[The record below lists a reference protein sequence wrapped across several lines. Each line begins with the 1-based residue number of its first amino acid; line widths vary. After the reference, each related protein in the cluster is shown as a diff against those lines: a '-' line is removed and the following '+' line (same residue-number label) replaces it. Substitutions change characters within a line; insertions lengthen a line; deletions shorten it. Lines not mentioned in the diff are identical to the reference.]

1 MGEGT
6 RASLYP
12 APGVV
17 SHCFVLP
24 SLGCTVVALCPPPGF
39 CYLPQEVVALTS
51 NQQSQAA
58 TISNSTLWG
67 TRVGTL
73 THHSQG
79 LLLLHPALPLGQRH
93 CYTLSSQA
101 CATAGLPNTHTHT
114 HTHTHSHTRGQD
126 HCPESQRC
134 RPWFHRRWAQAC
146 PSDTNIPTIKNTSLS
161 QDLCATVAL
170 QAPDPPTTAPL
181 LH

>member
-114 HTHTHSHTRGQD
+114 HTHTHSHTHTHEAR
-126 HCPESQRC
+126 
-134 RPWFHRRWAQAC
+134 
-146 PSDTNIPTIKNTSLS
+146 
-161 QDLCATVAL
+161 
-170 QAPDPPTTAPL
+170 TTALSLRDADPGSTGEG
-181 LH
+181 HRPAPQTPTSPP

>member
-1 MGEGT
+1 MFCPAITGLYCGS
-6 RASLYP
+6 SLP
-12 APGVV
+12 TPRI
-17 SHCFVLP
+17 L
-24 SLGCTVVALCPPPGF
+24 LPPPGGCGIDLQSAEPS
-39 CYLPQEVVALTS
+39 CYYLQLY
-51 NQQSQAA
+51 
-58 TISNSTLWG
+58 
-67 TRVGTL
+67 
-73 THHSQG
+73 
-79 LLLLHPALPLGQRH
+79 PLGDQSWDSDPP
-93 CYTLSSQA
+93 LPGPP
-101 CATAGLPNTHTHT
+101 ATAPCPSPGPKTLLYPVVPGLCYCRSPQHTHT
-114 HTHTHSHTRGQD
+114 HTHTLTHTHTRGQD

>member
-1 MGEGT
+1 M
-6 RASLYP
+6 
-12 APGVV
+12 
-17 SHCFVLP
+17 
-24 SLGCTVVALCPPPGF
+24 VALCPPPGF
-39 CYLPQEVVALTS
+39 CDLPQEVVALTS

-79 LLLLHPALPLGQRH
+79 LLLLHPAPPLGQRH
-93 CYTLSSQA
+93 CCTLWSQA
-101 CATAGLPNTHTHT
+101 CANAGLPNIHTHT
-114 HTHTHSHTRGQD
+114 HTHTRGQD
-126 HCPESQRC
+126 HCPESHRC
-134 RPWFHRRWAQAC
+134 RPWFHRRWTQAC
-146 PSDTNIPTIKNTSLS
+146 TSDTNITTIKNTSLS
-161 QDLCATVAL
+161 QDPGATVAL